1 MATHAPITGALTCA
15 PFDPADWLSRFES
28 LGGGYAF
35 TGETAR
41 LMIIVPNRTDEELS
55 AARRMIGAL
64 RPYELRQVQDY
75 ICRKDGETAPVIGAT
90 RGHAA
95 DAAILDAWE
104 RRRAA
109 YARYSALPP
118 CDAPGCAMSPQEAA
132 EWEIIETAEEAIR
145 SAVARTPR
153 GVAIQLWTSLAHNTG
168 SNEADVAIERAD
180 LAYFDDLGDRADW
193 NVRLAVAAL
202 RSLKAMEG

>member
-1 MATHAPITGALTCA
+1 MATHAPIMGTPVCA
-15 PFDPADWLSRFES
+15 PFNPSDWLSRFES
-28 LGGGYAF
+28 LGGGYV
-35 TGETAR
+35 
-41 LMIIVPNRTDEELS
+41 LTDSRFALISQYEGAPRDHQRS
-55 AARRMIGAL
+55 ADMMRHQLTERDRQAL
-64 RPYELRQVQDY
+64 ADHLR
-75 ICRKDGETAPVIGAT
+75 CKRDGEPALASVPD
-90 RGHAA
+90 HPDA
-95 DAAILDAWE
+95 DILSAWE

-109 YARYSALPP
+109 HARYSALPP

-153 GVAIQLWTSLAHNTG
+153 GVAIQLWTSLAHNSG
-168 SNEADVAIERAD
+168 SNEADAAIERED
-180 LAYFDDLGDRADW
+180 LGFFDDLSDRADW